1 MLAGL
6 NLGYNENLKGDYQYS
21 GAYSD
26 SETVTEMYK
35 NDIMFLSSD
44 YLTVGGE
51 VTYSAL
57 VSKNTSLFV
66 KGALKYYAPVESDF
80 NKRIYSNISFGIT
93 F

>member
-1 MLAGL
+1 MPEASFKAENDFGEVIAKRNFILGSGKSSLLAGL

-51 VTYSAL
+51 VTPGS
-57 VSKNTSLFV
+57 VPFGLF
-66 KGALKYYAPVESDF
+66 GA
-80 NKRIYSNISFGIT
+80 
-93 F
+93 